1 MKTGCSKIE
10 SYEMKWRNIMLIRLA
25 QVEDLDAIIEIEA
38 ICFPV
43 EEAAS
48 KEAITERFNV
58 FMDNFVVA
66 EENGQVVGFIN
77 GCCYHELSLPD
88 ELYHDSSLHDKSG
101 AYQTVFGLDVLPA
114 YRKNGV
120 ARQLVEFFI
129 ALAKQRGK
137 HGIVL
142 TCKDHLVHYYERFGF
157 VHQGV
162 SDSTHGGAKWNDM
175 HLIFKDDTL

>member
-1 MKTGCSKIE
+1 
-10 SYEMKWRNIMLIRLA
+10 MLIRLA
-25 QVEDLDAIIEIEA
+25 KPEDLDAIIEIEA

-48 KEAITERFNV
+48 KEAITERFNI
-58 FMDNFVVA
+58 FMENFVVV
-66 EENGQVVGFIN
+66 EDDGKVVGFIN

-88 ELYHDSSLHDKSG
+88 ELYHDSSLHDKDG

-120 ARQLVEFFI
+120 AKQLIDYFI

-137 HGIVL
+137 QGIVL

-162 SDSTHGGAKWNDM
+162 SDSTHGGAIWNDM
-175 HLIFKDDTL
+175 HLIFEESTL

>member
-1 MKTGCSKIE
+1 
-10 SYEMKWRNIMLIRLA
+10 MLIRLA
-25 QVEDLDAIIEIEA
+25 KPEDLDAIIEIEA

-48 KEAITERFNV
+48 KEAITERFNI
-58 FMDNFVVA
+58 FMENFVVV
-66 EENGQVVGFIN
+66 EDDGKVVGFIN

-88 ELYHDSSLHDKSG
+88 ELYHDSSLHDKDG

-114 YRKNGV
+114 YRKKGV
-120 ARQLVEFFI
+120 AKQLIDYFI

-137 HGIVL
+137 KGIVL

-175 HLIFKDDTL
+175 HLIFEESTL

>member
-1 MKTGCSKIE
+1 
-10 SYEMKWRNIMLIRLA
+10 MLIRLA
-25 QVEDLDAIIEIEA
+25 QIEDLDAIIEIEA

-48 KEAITERFNV
+48 KETITERFNV
-58 FMDNFVVA
+58 FMENFVVA
-66 EENGQVVGFIN
+66 EDDGEVIGFIN
-77 GCCYHELSLPD
+77 GCCYDELSLPD
-88 ELYHDSSLHDKSG
+88 ELYHDSSLHDKDG

-120 ARQLVEFFI
+120 AKQLIDYFI
-129 ALAKQRGK
+129 ALAKQRNK
-137 HGIVL
+137 KEIVL

-175 HLIFKDDTL
+175 HLIFEDDIL

>member
-1 MKTGCSKIE
+1 
-10 SYEMKWRNIMLIRLA
+10 MLIRLA
-25 QVEDLDAIIEIEA
+25 QIEDLDAIIEIET

-48 KEAITERFNV
+48 KETITERFNV
-58 FMDNFVVA
+58 FMENFVVA
-66 EENGQVVGFIN
+66 EDDGQVIGFIN
-77 GCCYHELSLPD
+77 GCCYCELSLPD
-88 ELYHDSSLHDKSG
+88 ELYHDSSLHDKDG

-120 ARQLVEFFI
+120 AKQLIDYFI
-129 ALAKQRGK
+129 ALAKQRNK
-137 HGIVL
+137 KGIAL

-175 HLIFKDDTL
+175 HLIFEDDIL

>member
-10 SYEMKWRNIMLIRLA
+10 SYYMKWRNIMLIRLA
-25 QVEDLDAIIEIEA
+25 KPEDLDAIIEIEA

-48 KEAITERFNV
+48 KEAISERFNI
-58 FMDNFVVA
+58 FMENFVVA
-66 EENGQVVGFIN
+66 EDDGKVVGFIN

-88 ELYHDSSLHDKSG
+88 ELYHDNSLHDKDG

-114 YRKNGV
+114 YRKKGV
-120 ARQLVEFFI
+120 AKQLIDYFI

-137 HGIVL
+137 KGIVL
-142 TCKDHLVHYYERFGF
+142 TCKDYLVHYYERFGF

-175 HLIFKDDTL
+175 HLIFEESTL

>member
-1 MKTGCSKIE
+1 
-10 SYEMKWRNIMLIRLA
+10 MLIRLA
-25 QVEDLDAIIEIEA
+25 KPEDLDTIIEIEA

-48 KEAITERFNV
+48 KEAITERFNI
-58 FMDNFVVA
+58 FMENFVVA
-66 EENGQVVGFIN
+66 EDDGKVVGFIN

-88 ELYHDSSLHDKSG
+88 ELYHDSSLHDKEG

-120 ARQLVEFFI
+120 AKQLIDYFVV
-129 ALAKQRGK
+129 LAKQRGK
-137 HGIVL
+137 KGIVL

-175 HLIFKDDTL
+175 HLIFEESTL